1 MACNS
6 YTLTGL
12 NTACKESSFGG
23 IKEVLIAL
31 YDDVASVSVAS
42 GTTFLTPVMKS
53 GKYFKQYKLLKS
65 TGSLTS
71 TLNTSETSASY
82 FTNEVTLQFMKME
95 TSKRI
100 EIMALMMSQCA
111 VIVKDANDK
120 YWYLGK
126 DNYVECSAGSAQTG
140 TAASDANHYEL
151 TLSDTSAELPY
162 EVDATVIASILDEAP
177 AQGTPVLRSIAP
189 KSGKESLTVANGTSI
204 KSALKSNGFGIV
216 ATYSDNSTETIDITS
231 ENEND
236 FTVTPTDAP
245 AKGSGETY
253 PVTFTIG
260 VTWQWKTTEISG
272 SSTGSNPDDDT
283 LG

>member
-6 YTLTGL
+6 YTLAGL

-31 YDDVASVSVAS
+31 YDDVDAVSVGETNLLTPSMAS
-42 GTTFLTPVMKS
+42 GK
-53 GKYFKQYKLLKS
+53 KFKQYKLLKS
-65 TGSLTS
+65 TGGLTS

-100 EIMALMMSQCA
+100 EIMALMMSACA
-111 VIVKDANDK
+111 VIVKDANGK

-126 DNYVECSAGSAQTG
+126 DNYVECSAGTATTG

-162 EVDATVIASILDEAP
+162 EVDSTVIPTIVDE
-177 AQGTPVLRSIAP
+177 
-189 KSGKESLTVANGTSI
+189 VA
-204 KSALKSNGFGIV
+204 
-216 ATYSDNSTETIDITS
+216 
-231 ENEND
+231 
-236 FTVTPTDAP
+236 
-245 AKGSGETY
+245 
-253 PVTFTIG
+253 
-260 VTWQWKTTEISG
+260 
-272 SSTGSNPDDDT
+272 
-283 LG
+283 